1 VNYQSG
7 IRRHEIMYEIMLI
20 AVILLAVLSVVLARE
35 LVLLRKYDEELN
47 EQIEEASN
55 LDWGKEED

>member
-1 VNYQSG
+1 
-7 IRRHEIMYEIMLI
+7 MLI

-35 LVLLRKYDEELN
+35 FVLLRKYDEELN
-47 EQIEEASN
+47 ERIKEASN

>member
-1 VNYQSG
+1 
-7 IRRHEIMYEIMLI
+7 MLI

-35 LVLLRKYDEELN
+35 LVLLRKHDEELN
-47 EQIEEASN
+47 ERIEEASN